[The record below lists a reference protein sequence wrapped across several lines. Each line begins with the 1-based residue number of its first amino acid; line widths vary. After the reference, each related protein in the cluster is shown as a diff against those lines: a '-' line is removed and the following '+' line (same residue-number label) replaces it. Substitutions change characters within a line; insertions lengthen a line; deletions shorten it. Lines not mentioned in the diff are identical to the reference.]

1 MENSI
6 DSLKVFVFHHLVTVS
21 VFEMFIFTVVKTEK
35 SCFEQTK
42 AWYAVVPIRLDT
54 V

>member
-35 SCFEQTK
+35 SCFEQT
-42 AWYAVVPIRLDT
+42 
-54 V
+54 